1 MKHFNLSEFF
11 RSSTAAENGIKNE
24 PSIDERATIV
34 RNINLL
40 VDNVLDPVRDMV
52 NTPIIITS
60 GYRCPQVNR
69 LVGGVGNSQHMSG
82 CAADFHVKGFTPSM
96 MYEVFL
102 YIFNTLEY
110 DQLIYYRS
118 KNIIH
123 VSYPCLLVS
132 YISLK
137 ISSADEYSS
146 PFL

>member
-1 MKHFNLSEFF
+1 MKNFKLSEFF
-11 RSSTAAENGIKNE
+11 VSSTADKNGIKNE
-24 PSIDERATIV
+24 PSIDERATV
-34 RNINLL
+34 ERNINLL

-69 LVGGVGNSQHMSG
+69 LVGGVDNSQHMSG
-82 CAADFHVKGFTPSM
+82 CAADFHVQGFTTSM

-102 YIFNTLEY
+102 YIFNTFKY

-123 VSYPCLLVS
+123 VSYVENCPRCEAF
-132 YISLK
+132 LK
-137 ISSADEYSS
+137 Q
-146 PFL
+146 

>member
-1 MKHFNLSEFF
+1 MKHFNVSEFF
-11 RSSTAAENGIKNE
+11 RSSTAAKNGIKNE
-24 PSIDERATIV
+24 PSPDEKAAIV

-69 LVGGVGNSQHMSG
+69 LVGGVDNSQHMSG
-82 CAADFHVKGFTPSM
+82 CAADFHVMGFTPSM

-102 YIFNTLEY
+102 YIFNTLEF
-110 DQLIYYRS
+110 DQLIYYPS

-123 VSYPCLLVS
+123 VSYVENCNRHEAFV
-132 YISLK
+132 K
-137 ISSADEYSS
+137 K
-146 PFL
+146 

>member
-11 RSSTAAENGIKNE
+11 QSSTAAKNGIKNE
-24 PSIDERATIV
+24 PSADEKATIV

-52 NTPIIITS
+52 NAPIVITS

-69 LVGGVGNSQHMSG
+69 LVGGVDNSQHMSG
-82 CAADFHVKGFTPSM
+82 CAADFHVQGYNHSM

-102 YIFNTLEY
+102 YIFNTLEF
-110 DQLIYYRS
+110 DQLIYYPS

-123 VSYPCLLVS
+123 VSYVENCNRHEAF
-132 YISLK
+132 IK
-137 ISSADEYSS
+137 K
-146 PFL
+146 

>member
-1 MKHFNLSEFF
+1 MKHFNVSEFF
-11 RSSTAAENGIKNE
+11 RSSTAAKNGIKNE
-24 PSIDERATIV
+24 PSADERATIV

-69 LVGGVGNSQHMSG
+69 LVGGVDNSQHMSG
-82 CAADFHVKGFTPSM
+82 CAADFYVVGFNPSM

-123 VSYPCLLVS
+123 VSYVENCPRCEAF
-132 YISLK
+132 LK
-137 ISSADEYSS
+137 E
-146 PFL
+146 

>member
-1 MKHFNLSEFF
+1 MKHFTLSEFF
-11 RSSTAAENGIKNE
+11 RSSTAAKNGIKNE

-69 LVGGVGNSQHMSG
+69 LVGGVDNSQHMSG
-82 CAADFHVKGFTPSM
+82 CAADFHVMGFTPAM

-110 DQLIYYRS
+110 DQLIYYRR
-118 KNIIH
+118 KNTIH
-123 VSYPCLLVS
+123 VSYVEKLP
-132 YISLK
+132 
-137 ISSADEYSS
+137 
-146 PFL
+146 P

>member
-1 MKHFNLSEFF
+1 MKHFNVSEFF
-11 RSSTAAENGIKNE
+11 RSSTAAKNGIKNE
-24 PSIDERATIV
+24 PSSDEKATIV

-60 GYRCPQVNR
+60 GYRCPKVNR
-69 LVGGVGNSQHMSG
+69 LVGSVDNSQHMSG
-82 CAADFHVKGFTPSM
+82 CAADFHVMGFTPAM

-110 DQLIYYRS
+110 DQLIYYRG

-123 VSYPCLLVS
+123 VSYVENYPRCEAF
-132 YISLK
+132 LK
-137 ISSADEYSS
+137 E
-146 PFL
+146 

>member
-11 RSSTAAENGIKNE
+11 RSSTAAKNGIKNE
-24 PSIDERATIV
+24 PSSDEKATIV

-40 VDNVLDPVRDMV
+40 VDNVLDPIRDMV
-52 NTPIIITS
+52 HTPIIITS

-69 LVGGVGNSQHMSG
+69 LVGGVDNSQHMSG
-82 CAADFHVKGFTPSM
+82 CAADFHVQGFTPSM

-118 KNIIH
+118 KNFIH
-123 VSYPCLLVS
+123 VSYVENCPRCEAF
-132 YISLK
+132 LK
-137 ISSADEYSS
+137 E
-146 PFL
+146 